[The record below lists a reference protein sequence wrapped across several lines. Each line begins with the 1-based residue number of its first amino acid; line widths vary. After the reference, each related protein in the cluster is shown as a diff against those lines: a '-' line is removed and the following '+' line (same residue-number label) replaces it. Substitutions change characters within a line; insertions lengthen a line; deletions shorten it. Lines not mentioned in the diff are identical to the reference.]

1 MERDDP
7 VKRVG
12 IERRPYKMEAKGM
25 IVRETA
31 WRKQTLIS
39 QGQTAVHQN

>member
-12 IERRPYKMEAKGM
+12 IERGPYKMEAEGM

-31 WRKQTLIS
+31 WRKQTLTS
-39 QGQTAVHQN
+39 QGQTAVHRN